1 MPIIEVEGLGRVEIE
16 GDTPNEV
23 ETQAIINAL
32 QSSQAREPSV
42 AAPLTTDSEEET
54 TIGGQIYETAKA
66 IPRGFVNSFM
76 SAGEGLAA
84 LADTVTDS
92 IGLEDAIDSGDENWL
107 IEKARAGR
115 DRTNQLIGADSAYRE
130 KWMTKFGE
138 GLGSFL
144 SFLTP
149 TSAVKLLGLTGKL
162 AVGVGKGVPAG
173 IAVGGGAGDQARR
186 IEMARAQGI
195 DISDAQET
203 GAIIAGA
210 FVGLSEL
217 LPVERLLK
225 NIGKNAS
232 KSFKEKLY
240 QAIKQGGVEA
250 VQEVTAAWAQN
261 AIEAGVYNENLPEGE
276 SLWDDFTV
284 GGAVGFASEL
294 VINAVAGRRRT
305 TTTAVERE
313 KESELRKREDKQV
326 AEFISGLDEE
336 GTPADVVEETIE
348 AQNRINP
355 AQISNPNEQAFN
367 ASSEQ
372 QQPVSE
378 KIQSRSDPEFVAL
391 SEALDKAKRASS
403 EAKEAFDAYLLD
415 HGPELEESR
424 RAEASK
430 ILEGEAT
437 TDTVLADIIFKMEST
452 HAKFNEADNAIDDY
466 IQKRNESAPRIS
478 ARTQIPSDT
487 VNDIADDYARLIA
500 KTMGSAFPNNTDFAI
515 KDGKTVDGEARFIV
529 TDSSDTQYGTP
540 QLTYNNAALLAYS
553 LNNQLI
559 DHNIREGVKTIL
571 HVSPHI
577 YNTVEQAEELYR
589 YGLRTLHPDFNTFSS
604 AAINQAANTTI
615 AEGYEEGLSAVEA
628 IEGGKKL
635 TAAQKINK
643 KRLKQGL
650 SEQDSFTV
658 GEARL
663 ALKENFGKL
672 GLYTPTPPSSD
683 PRLSGL
689 AAEISARLAE
699 KGTLVELTDIPISIE
714 KIKHVLETKNISSE
728 IDSQEMKALMKAFV
742 GQPNINKMD
751 KGELR
756 LLFNRLVSMPR
767 LSVLSKLPVFE
778 IKPYTRE
785 EFARAVTAVEQENDA
800 SIEVISAA
808 TNISLEE
815 RGGKTKLRKIKQDL
829 SRQGLSQRELNKRK
843 KDAETAPV
851 AEEAPVIAGLLPAP
865 DNGLTELRIR
875 LRDAL
880 DRIGLKDISLRLDK
894 ELTMQSFDNDG
905 NPIHEIVSPD
915 EEGPYQFTQGHY
927 APALKTIF
935 LGLDNARMAEGAT
948 PSQREDAVASIMDH
962 EMVHAM
968 RMLDLWT
975 AKEWL
980 LLENLARRK
989 INKETG
995 TTYVESAAE
1004 LYGDPRRGEVLT
1016 PVGQMEEAI
1025 AEMFRH
1031 ARQDNTI
1038 VTGKPRSLLQ
1048 RIYDFM
1054 ERLGSAM
1061 NGTGFQSFNDIISR
1075 VNSGDVGGRGR
1086 GEIRTLRATEAEV
1099 GAVPERDIGRY
1110 YGADV
1115 AYEGKPVAR
1124 VTQERPDFLEPSL
1137 TPRESRA
1144 SRAAPKTNAAIA
1156 RENRKRLKDHPDFED
1171 APEILDEYIEEFE
1184 GEELFV
1190 FEDERYGPER
1200 DFPGIPLSHSSEQL
1214 TRRMLED
1221 GGYEEFISYEHGR
1234 EIKDHQNQSRFFER
1248 IDNNKFKIYFN
1259 PYGNRRVVRTITDPT
1274 LGDLR
1279 EETWFDKTVPYT
1291 YEKSEADKARDIQ
1304 NKYEAGLISAE
1315 EANNMLADK
1324 GVEPSLRPRESR
1336 APIIYP
1342 GTKTAKALDALMQR
1356 TNNNPSSRQLANID
1370 GAPKK
1375 TPKLRNTLHRDV
1387 RATSMAELRRMARVG
1402 LKMVGP
1408 QLGPTSGK
1416 LYWYNRYGL
1425 GIEDVVG
1432 TANMD
1437 EASVIFGIT
1446 SQQQPPEVN
1455 LSDTFYIMRTARE
1468 INPVEDSEG
1477 FRSAVKEK
1485 KPNGN
1490 NMFISN
1496 NQIDRIIRM
1505 YKEGIV
1511 RTGALKTT
1519 TFGRLTRDRVA
1530 NVFSPYSVQDV
1541 HMARVFGHRQKK
1553 KKGKRIVDDA
1563 KMPTSDKAYQYAEYL
1578 TSKLAAE
1585 NNVTP
1590 DQMQSALWFYGKKY
1604 LSPVGKHD
1612 RFTGTWESTYKYTEK
1627 DRMAIEAQVEQGI
1640 FNKNE
1645 ALTPAL
1651 AKGLIYVRKSGK
1663 KEIPLEDVR
1672 PRLTEKARKLAPE
1685 IRVEAAPGS
1694 KRGYG
1699 FPARVTLKEKVDF
1712 NKEVREKIIDADG
1725 QIPTL
1730 RVMGIPHEVKLTY
1743 GTYDSGLVPGISVKL
1758 LGGNLDQASM
1768 AASVLGDALL
1778 QDSAVIMQ
1786 PSPTGDKVGYAV
1798 RKANG
1803 EAFTEDELVTLAES
1817 VNPEHDPDGLNF
1829 SQTEPDTA
1837 IFMDSRQYWDKD
1849 YFVEPDEGVDS
1860 PLDQF
1865 YTNLTSK
1872 LPASLDLITGAYQQ
1886 NGDLIEAGDYQKGIA
1901 EIWDQGIIT
1910 RRSDLY
1916 QWINDTLYQPIWDAY
1931 KKEAKRLEFIPKN
1944 DQRPTIAKLLGFPT
1958 TSDFKS
1964 LPEEGVAA
1972 AVEAVK
1978 KAQADTK
1985 PGAVARFSVKASEE
1999 AQYIGQNPEKGIT
2012 LPENLRSKF
2021 SRANVV
2027 PLGKD
2032 GEDVRDRLIGG
2043 KGEKDVTP
2051 GETYIE
2057 ATEGIFSGT
2066 FNRMML
2072 RFRAAAVNQYAA
2084 IEKMNQHKLFKGLL
2098 ADSSSIASVLFA
2110 DRSRGTLAAAL
2121 KFGVVTYQNGV
2132 TRVRPFVHNGKQ
2144 YRGLIDVMAQLYK
2157 LPSSENLEELAQ
2169 MYAISRRAGRLNNQ
2183 GKITPQKPEDQQA
2196 DKEYIDAEIKKYLN
2210 PETGRPIVEEWYEV
2224 WQAYNQQTV
2233 KFLKDTGVLSDA
2245 QGDHWMQHSDYYPF
2259 YKQDHSKKINLFA
2272 AVGKSQDSAKPI
2284 DVPMLNAITQNLSTA
2299 INLGMRNVANQRVVR
2314 DAAAIGIARD
2324 AQGISTTGE
2333 DHIIHF
2339 RVNGQPR
2346 RFIFDDPLL
2355 YESLRTLS
2363 DTGLGPVASAI
2374 LGGPSTLLR
2383 AMVTRDPGFII
2394 ANMMR
2399 DTLSAYVTSGSDFT
2413 PGLDT
2418 LRGFTDGMETLES
2431 YGVAGGYDFK
2441 DDPLDIVKYFT
2452 RESRRRGIKSGKLG
2466 KAEELFELPGLKLFK
2481 QAWHLS
2487 GQASTRSDVATRN
2500 AVYND
2505 VLART
2510 GNEAEAAFQALE
2522 IINFSRR
2529 GGNVFFRHVFAAT
2542 PFLNARIQ
2550 GLDVLYRAFI
2560 KGSYS
2565 AKQEVSKKKIILTA
2579 MTRGVYLTGLTALY
2593 WTMISDDDEYKKVS
2607 QHERD
2612 NYWLFPKLFG
2622 KDSPA
2627 FRVPIPFE
2635 VGIIFK
2641 VIPERILDYLYGSTT
2656 PRQLR
2661 QSMERSVK
2669 NTLAMDPVY
2678 NTALWG
2684 PFLQAYTNKNAYTG
2698 QPIVPIWMQGDIAP
2712 GFQSTSQ
2719 TNALARSIGET
2730 LNISPLKIEHM
2741 VSGYTGTLGTYALS
2755 MIDSTLRHSL
2765 DQPVLPK
2772 KEIYEYPVVKRFFS
2786 SKEGRGLQEQYYELK
2801 KETNQFTSTLRDLDK
2816 KERIPEY
2823 EAFIKSRSYMFDV
2836 MDDMDSLDKHIS
2848 DLRKYK
2854 NSILSSDYFDAEHK
2868 AEVKR
2873 EVDSEINKVLHNIPE
2888 LMRRAKLPAFGSPLR

>member
-16 GDTPNEV
+16 GDIPNEV

-107 IEKARAGR
+107 IEKSRAGR

-144 SFLTP
+144 SFFTP
-149 TSAVKLLGLTGKL
+149 AGAVKLLGLTGKL

-195 DISDAQET
+195 HISDAQET

-232 KSFKEKLY
+232 KPFKEKLY

-284 GGAVGFASEL
+284 GGAVGFAADL
-294 VINAVAGRRRT
+294 VLNAAAGRRRT

-355 AQISNPNEQAFN
+355 TQISNPDEQAFN
-367 ASSEQ
+367 DSS
-372 QQPVSE
+372 
-378 KIQSRSDPEFVAL
+378 
-391 SEALDKAKRASS
+391 
-403 EAKEAFDAYLLD
+403 
-415 HGPELEESR
+415 
-424 RAEASK
+424 
-430 ILEGEAT
+430 T
-437 TDTVLADIIFKMEST
+437 
-452 HAKFNEADNAIDDY
+452 
-466 IQKRNESAPRIS
+466 
-478 ARTQIPSDT
+478 PSDA
-487 VNDIADDYARLIA
+487 VNDIADDYGRLIA
-500 KTMGSAFPNNTDFAI
+500 KTMGSAFPNNTNFAV
-515 KDGKTVDGEARFIV
+515 KDGRTVDGEARFIV
-529 TDSSDTQYGTP
+529 TDSADTQYGTP

-553 LNNQLI
+553 LDNQLI

-643 KRLKQGL
+643 KRLNQGL

-742 GQPNINKMD
+742 GKPNINKMD

-829 SRQGLSQRELNKRK
+829 SRQGLSQRELNARK
-843 KDAETAPV
+843 TEAETAPV

-915 EEGPYQFTQGHY
+915 EEGPYQSTQGHY

-935 LGLDNARMAEGAT
+935 LGLDNVRMAEGAT

-1038 VTGKPRSLLQ
+1038 ITGKPRSLLQ

-1054 ERLGSAM
+1054 ERLGSSM

-1075 VNSGDVGGRGR
+1075 VNLGEVGGRGR

-1099 GAVPERDIGRY
+1099 GVVPERDIGRPLT
-1110 YGADV
+1110 AEEE

-1124 VTQERPDFLEPSL
+1124 VIQERPDFLEPSL
-1137 TPRESRA
+1137 T
-1144 SRAAPKTNAAIA
+1144 
-1156 RENRKRLKDHPDFED
+1156 
-1171 APEILDEYIEEFE
+1171 
-1184 GEELFV
+1184 
-1190 FEDERYGPER
+1190 
-1200 DFPGIPLSHSSEQL
+1200 
-1214 TRRMLED
+1214 
-1221 GGYEEFISYEHGR
+1221 
-1234 EIKDHQNQSRFFER
+1234 
-1248 IDNNKFKIYFN
+1248 
-1259 PYGNRRVVRTITDPT
+1259 
-1274 LGDLR
+1274 
-1279 EETWFDKTVPYT
+1279 
-1291 YEKSEADKARDIQ
+1291 
-1304 NKYEAGLISAE
+1304 
-1315 EANNMLADK
+1315 
-1324 GVEPSLRPRESR
+1324 PRESR

-1356 TNNNPSSRQLANID
+1356 TNNNPSSKQLANID

-1387 RATSMAELRRMARVG
+1387 SATSMSSLRRMAQVG

-1408 QLGPTSGK
+1408 QLGPTSGE

-1432 TANMD
+1432 TANME

-1446 SQQQPPEVN
+1446 SQQQPPEQN
-1455 LSDTFYIMRTARE
+1455 LSDTYHIMRTARE

-1477 FRSAVKEK
+1477 FKKAVKKE
-1485 KPNGN
+1485 KPNGRKI
-1490 NMFISN
+1490 FSN
-1496 NQIDRIIRM
+1496 ENQIDRIIRM

-1511 RTGALKTT
+1511 STGALKTT
-1519 TFGRLTRDRVA
+1519 TYGRLTRDRAA

-1563 KMPTSDKAYQYAEYL
+1563 KMPTSDQAYQYAEYL

-1585 NNVTP
+1585 NNITP
-1590 DQMQSALWFYGKKY
+1590 DQMQAALWFYGKKY
-1604 LSPVGKHD
+1604 LSPIGKQN
-1612 RFTGTWESTYKYTEK
+1612 RFTGTWESAYKYTEK
-1627 DRMAIEAQVEQGI
+1627 DRTAIEAQVEQGI

-1651 AKGLIYVRKSGK
+1651 AEGIKYVRKSGK

-1672 PRLTEKARKLAPE
+1672 PRLTEEARKLAPE

-1699 FPARVTLKEKVDF
+1699 FPAGVTLKAKVDF

-1730 RVMGIPHEVKLTY
+1730 RMMGIPHEVKLTY

-1758 LGGNLDQASM
+1758 LGGNLDQTSM

-1886 NGDLIEAGDYQKGIA
+1886 NGDLIEARDYQKGIA
-1901 EIWDQGIIT
+1901 KIRDQGITT

-1916 QWINDTLYQPIWDAY
+1916 ERINDTLYQPIWDAY
-1931 KKEAKRLEFIPKN
+1931 KKEATRLEFIPKN
-1944 DQRPTIAKLLGFPT
+1944 DQRPTIANLLGFPI
-1958 TSDFKS
+1958 TSDFTP

-1978 KAQADTK
+1978 KERADTK
-1985 PGAVARFSVKASEE
+1985 PGAVSRFSEKASQE

-2027 PLGKD
+2027 PLGKV
-2032 GEDVRDRLIGG
+2032 GEDIRDRLIGG

-2324 AQGISTTGE
+2324 AEGISTTGE

-2339 RVNGQPR
+2339 RVNGQSR

-2355 YESLRTLS
+2355 YNSLRTLS

-2383 AMVTRDPGFII
+2383 AMVTREPGFII

-2399 DTLSAYVTSGSDFT
+2399 DTLSAYVTSGSDFM

-2529 GGNVFFRHVFAAT
+2529 GGNVFLRHVFAAT

-2593 WTMISDDDEYKKVS
+2593 WTMISDDDEYKKAS

-2641 VIPERILDYLYGSTT
+2641 VIPERILDYLHGSTT

-2661 QSMERSVK
+2661 QSMERAVK
-2669 NTLAMDPVY
+2669 NTLAMDPLY

-2698 QPIVPIWMQGDIAP
+2698 QAIVPIWMQGDIAP

-2801 KETNQFTSTLRDLDK
+2801 KETNQFTSTLRDLAK

-2823 EAFIKSRSYMFDV
+2823 QAFIKSRSYMFDV
-2836 MDDMDSLDKHIS
+2836 TRDVDSLDKRIS

-2873 EVDSEINKVLHNIPE
+2873 DVDSEINKVLHNIPE